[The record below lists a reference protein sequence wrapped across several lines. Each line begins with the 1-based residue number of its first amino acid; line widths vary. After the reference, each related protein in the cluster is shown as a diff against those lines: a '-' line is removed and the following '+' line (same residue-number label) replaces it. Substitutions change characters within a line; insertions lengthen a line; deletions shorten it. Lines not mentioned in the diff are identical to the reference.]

1 MKINESTK
9 LLGNKIILVPYKIHH
24 VQKYH
29 NWMKSKELL
38 EKTASLPLSLEEEYK
53 MQESWWQDEDKCT
66 FIILCKDE
74 KILDKASRRITNVH
88 NGDVIATNTVENEQM
103 PNPNGEYLKLNTD
116 EKLNTEGN
124 VNKENSLIANVNSD
138 HSTETE
144 IIDRH
149 NEIKSMVGDVNLFFN
164 NSEEPHAAELE
175 IMIAES
181 EYRRRGMG
189 KEAVKMMMHYGYH
202 KLNANHFAVRIGENN
217 TESVS
222 LFKKLGFFET
232 DYSEVFKEKT
242 LKLNVE
248 HDNFKT
254 MMLELEPYLREETY
268 L

>member
-1 MKINESTK
+1 MKINESIK

-53 MQESWWQDEDKCT
+53 MQESWWRDEDKCT

-88 NGDVIATNTVENEQM
+88 NDDVIATNTTENEQM
-103 PNPNGEYLKLNTD
+103 PNPNGEYPKLNTA
-116 EKLNTEGN
+116 EELNTEGN
-124 VNKENSLIANVNSD
+124 VSKGNSSVTNMSSD
-138 HSTETE
+138 HSTKIE

-149 NEIKSMVGDVNLFFN
+149 KEVESMVGDVNLFFN
-164 NSEEPHAAELE
+164 DSEEPHEAELE
-175 IMIAES
+175 IMIAEPK
-181 EYRRRGMG
+181 YRGRGMG
-189 KEAVKMMMHYGYH
+189 KEAVKIMMHYGAY
-202 KLNANHFAVRIGENN
+202 KLNAKRFAVRIGENN

-222 LFKKLGFFET
+222 LFEKLGFIET
-232 DYSEVFKEKT
+232 GYSEVFKEKT

-248 HDNFKT
+248 NDNFKT
-254 MMLELEPYLREETY
+254 MMIELEPYLREEKY
-268 L
+268 W

>member
-1 MKINESTK
+1 MKINESTM

-53 MQESWWQDEDKCT
+53 MQESWWRDEDKCT

-74 KILDKASRRITNVH
+74 KILNKASRRITNVH
-88 NGDVIATNTVENEQM
+88 KDDVIVTNITKSEQM
-103 PNPNGEYLKLNTD
+103 PNPNGKYPNLNTD
-116 EKLNTEGN
+116 EELNTEGN
-124 VNKENSLIANVNSD
+124 VDEENSSVAMNNE
-138 HSTETE
+138 HSTEIE

-149 NEIKSMVGDVNLFFN
+149 NEIGSMVGDVNLFFN
-164 NSEEPHAAELE
+164 NSEEPQEAELE

-181 EYRRRGMG
+181 KYRRMGMG
-189 KEAVKMMMHYGYH
+189 KEAVKMMMHYGYY
-202 KLNANHFAVRIGENN
+202 KLNAKHFAVRIGENN

-222 LFKKLGFFET
+222 LFKKLGFVET
-232 DYSEVFKEKT
+232 DYSKVFKEKT

-248 HDNFKT
+248 HGNFKT
-254 MMLELEPYLREETY
+254 MMQELEPYLREEKY